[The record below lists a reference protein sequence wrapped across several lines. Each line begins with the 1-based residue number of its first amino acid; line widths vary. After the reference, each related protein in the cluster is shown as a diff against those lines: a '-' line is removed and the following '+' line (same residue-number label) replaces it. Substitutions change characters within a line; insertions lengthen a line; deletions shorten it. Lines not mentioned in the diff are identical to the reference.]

1 MCVVCCVVS
10 CLAWRF
16 TLFLV
21 SSTCRF
27 PVGPLFVSRLV
38 LLRDFPKIR
47 RSVHCPSRASTG
59 SSHCPSYRD
68 SATPRPLVPS
78 VAQLLTQ
85 LDTSVRWEDVPIS
98 STGSSFNT
106 HPFVLLLTLIS
117 PLSYGGRE
125 TVFEPF
131 ERSTSGGHLLVQT
144 DAIWKRGGR
153 KAATLTQTSA
163 PRASKGTSALCLPH
177 SYCTPLGTSRMLFNY
192 FSCEGH

>member
-1 MCVVCCVVS
+1 MSAAGVRYVIGKLRLSRFQQCTVRRPPWLESQSGKLFHPFSRLVDVS
-10 CLAWRF
+10 LSRWA
-16 TLFLV
+16 
-21 SSTCRF
+21 S
-27 PVGPLFVSRLV
+27 FVSRLV
-38 LLRDFPKIR
+38 FIAGLPLFIAGLPRIR

-85 LDTSVRWEDVPIS
+85 LDASVRWEDVPIS

-131 ERSTSGGHLLVQT
+131 ERSIL
-144 DAIWKRGGR
+144 
-153 KAATLTQTSA
+153 
-163 PRASKGTSALCLPH
+163 SALLDGEISILVAFATKIVKQHP
-177 SYCTPLGTSRMLFNY
+177 
-192 FSCEGH
+192 

>member
-1 MCVVCCVVS
+1 VLCCVGPR
-10 CLAWRF
+10 LALHPF
-16 TLFLV
+16 
-21 SSTCRF
+21 
-27 PVGPLFVSRLV
+27 SRLIDV
-38 LLRDFPKIR
+38 SL
-47 RSVHCPSRASTG
+47 SRWASFCVPPRFIAG
-59 SSHCPSYRD
+59 LPQNLPVCALPLPGLARPLVRD

-131 ERSTSGGHLLVQT
+131 ERSMRVDLCTVLLYRCTLRNMQYPIGASGIRSRDTGHRGE
-144 DAIWKRGGR
+144 KR
-153 KAATLTQTSA
+153 
-163 PRASKGTSALCLPH
+163 
-177 SYCTPLGTSRMLFNY
+177 
-192 FSCEGH
+192 

>member
-1 MCVVCCVVS
+1 MLCCVVPR
-10 CLAWRF
+10 LALRPF
-16 TLFLV
+16 SRLV
-21 SSTCRF
+21 DVSLSRWAS
-27 PVGPLFVSRLV
+27 FVSRLV
-38 LLRDFPKIR
+38 FIAGLPLFIVGLPQIR

-131 ERSTSGGHLLVQT
+131 ERSIL
-144 DAIWKRGGR
+144 
-153 KAATLTQTSA
+153 
-163 PRASKGTSALCLPH
+163 SALLDGEISILVAFATKIVKQHP
-177 SYCTPLGTSRMLFNY
+177 
-192 FSCEGH
+192 

>member
-1 MCVVCCVVS
+1 MPCEIKRYLQWLYHEFTHDGERILDWHKSVRQIKFVP
-10 CLAWRF
+10 LF

-21 SSTCRF
+21 SSTCRS

-131 ERSTSGGHLLVQT
+131 ERSN
-144 DAIWKRGGR
+144 
-153 KAATLTQTSA
+153 KAKAV
-163 PRASKGTSALCLPH
+163 G
-177 SYCTPLGTSRMLFNY
+177 
-192 FSCEGH
+192 

>member
-1 MCVVCCVVS
+1 MCCVLCCVVPR
-10 CLAWRF
+10 LALHPFSR
-16 TLFLV
+16 LIDV
-21 SSTCRF
+21 SLSRRAS
-27 PVGPLFVSRLV
+27 FVSFIAGL
-38 LLRDFPKIR
+38 PQIR

-98 STGSSFNT
+98 SIGSSFNT

-131 ERSTSGGHLLVQT
+131 ERSTALALAAHTLALRLASTAAGGDLSTPRPPSRLG
-144 DAIWKRGGR
+144 RGYPSR
-153 KAATLTQTSA
+153 
-163 PRASKGTSALCLPH
+163 H
-177 SYCTPLGTSRMLFNY
+177 SSSL
-192 FSCEGH
+192 

>member
-1 MCVVCCVVS
+1 MCCVLCCVVPR
-10 CLAWRF
+10 LALHPF
-16 TLFLV
+16 
-21 SSTCRF
+21 
-27 PVGPLFVSRLV
+27 SRLIDV
-38 LLRDFPKIR
+38 SLSRWASFCVPPRFIAGLPQNSPVCALPLLGLARPL
-47 RSVHCPSRASTG
+47 V
-59 SSHCPSYRD
+59 RD

-131 ERSTSGGHLLVQT
+131 ERSNSLFYQCLR
-144 DAIWKRGGR
+144 AI
-153 KAATLTQTSA
+153 L
-163 PRASKGTSALCLPH
+163 SALLDGEISILVAFATKIVKQHP
-177 SYCTPLGTSRMLFNY
+177 
-192 FSCEGH
+192 